1 MSDVNTCAA
10 WGNRQVVSKGPA
22 AKRTKEIINRQR
34 IYPPRSRN
42 RRVILDAAAPVVQ
55 APPDQFH

>member
-1 MSDVNTCAA
+1 V
-10 WGNRQVVSKGPA
+10 

-42 RRVILDAAAPVVQ
+42 RREILDAAAPVAQ
-55 APPDQFH
+55 APPVQLY